1 MKPTTIASLQKCKQD
16 KKRFATITAYD
27 YSFAKLFADEGINV
41 MLVGDSLG
49 MTVQGHDSTLPV
61 TVADIAYHTAAVR
74 RGAPNCLL
82 LADLPFMAYATP
94 EQAFENAAT
103 VMRAGANMVKIEGGE
118 WLVETVQM
126 LTERAVP
133 VCGHLGLTPQ
143 SVNIF
148 GGYKVQGRGDEA
160 GDRLLSDAL
169 ALEAAGAQLLVLE
182 CVPVE
187 LAKRIT
193 EALAIPVI
201 GIGAGNVTDGQIL
214 VMHDAF
220 GITGGHIPKF
230 AKNFLAETGDIRA
243 AVRQYMAE
251 VESGVYPGEEH
262 SFPLRSD
269 VVLIIETLPLLRQQ
283 IRRLRMEGKRVAL
296 VPTMGN
302 LHDGHMKLVDEA
314 KARADVVVVS
324 IFVNPMQFDRPEDL
338 ARYPRTLQE
347 DCEKLNKRKV
357 DLVFAPSVKEIYPNG
372 TETHTYVDVPGLST
386 MLEGASRPGHFRGVS
401 TIVSKL
407 FNLVQ
412 PDIACF
418 GEKDFQQLALIRKM
432 VADMGFDIEI
442 VGVPIM
448 RAKDGLALSSR
459 NGYLTAEQRKIAPGL
474 YKVLSS
480 IADKLQAGER
490 DLDEIIAI
498 AGQELNEKGF
508 RSDDIQIRD
517 ADTLLEISENS
528 KRAVILVAAWL
539 GDARLIDNKLVELA

>member
-1 MKPTTIASLQKCKQD
+1 M
-16 KKRFATITAYD
+16 
-27 YSFAKLFADEGINV
+27 
-41 MLVGDSLG
+41 
-49 MTVQGHDSTLPV
+49 
-61 TVADIAYHTAAVR
+61 
-74 RGAPNCLL
+74 
-82 LADLPFMAYATP
+82 
-94 EQAFENAAT
+94 
-103 VMRAGANMVKIEGGE
+103 
-118 WLVETVQM
+118 
-126 LTERAVP
+126 
-133 VCGHLGLTPQ
+133 
-143 SVNIF
+143 
-148 GGYKVQGRGDEA
+148 
-160 GDRLLSDAL
+160 
-169 ALEAAGAQLLVLE
+169 
-182 CVPVE
+182 
-187 LAKRIT
+187 
-193 EALAIPVI
+193 
-201 GIGAGNVTDGQIL
+201 
-214 VMHDAF
+214 
-220 GITGGHIPKF
+220 
-230 AKNFLAETGDIRA
+230 
-243 AVRQYMAE
+243 
-251 VESGVYPGEEH
+251 
-262 SFPLRSD
+262 
-269 VVLIIETLPLLRQQ
+269 LIIETLPLLRQQ

-490 DLDEIIAI
+490 DLNEIITI

-508 RSDDIQIRD
+508 RADDIQIRD
-517 ADTLLEISENS
+517 ADTLLEVSETS

-539 GDARLIDNKLVELA
+539 GDARLIDNKMVELA

>member
-1 MKPTTIASLQKCKQD
+1 M
-16 KKRFATITAYD
+16 
-27 YSFAKLFADEGINV
+27 
-41 MLVGDSLG
+41 
-49 MTVQGHDSTLPV
+49 
-61 TVADIAYHTAAVR
+61 
-74 RGAPNCLL
+74 
-82 LADLPFMAYATP
+82 
-94 EQAFENAAT
+94 
-103 VMRAGANMVKIEGGE
+103 
-118 WLVETVQM
+118 
-126 LTERAVP
+126 
-133 VCGHLGLTPQ
+133 
-143 SVNIF
+143 
-148 GGYKVQGRGDEA
+148 
-160 GDRLLSDAL
+160 
-169 ALEAAGAQLLVLE
+169 
-182 CVPVE
+182 
-187 LAKRIT
+187 
-193 EALAIPVI
+193 
-201 GIGAGNVTDGQIL
+201 
-214 VMHDAF
+214 
-220 GITGGHIPKF
+220 
-230 AKNFLAETGDIRA
+230 
-243 AVRQYMAE
+243 
-251 VESGVYPGEEH
+251 
-262 SFPLRSD
+262 
-269 VVLIIETLPLLRQQ
+269 LIIETLPLLRQQ

-432 VADMGFDIEI
+432 VAYMGFDIEI

-490 DLDEIIAI
+490 DLDEIITI

-508 RSDDIQIRD
+508 RADDIQIRD
-517 ADTLLEISENS
+517 ADTLLEVSETS

-539 GDARLIDNKLVELA
+539 GDARLIDNKMVELA

>member
-1 MKPTTIASLQKCKQD
+1 M
-16 KKRFATITAYD
+16 
-27 YSFAKLFADEGINV
+27 
-41 MLVGDSLG
+41 
-49 MTVQGHDSTLPV
+49 
-61 TVADIAYHTAAVR
+61 
-74 RGAPNCLL
+74 
-82 LADLPFMAYATP
+82 
-94 EQAFENAAT
+94 
-103 VMRAGANMVKIEGGE
+103 
-118 WLVETVQM
+118 
-126 LTERAVP
+126 
-133 VCGHLGLTPQ
+133 
-143 SVNIF
+143 
-148 GGYKVQGRGDEA
+148 
-160 GDRLLSDAL
+160 
-169 ALEAAGAQLLVLE
+169 
-182 CVPVE
+182 
-187 LAKRIT
+187 
-193 EALAIPVI
+193 
-201 GIGAGNVTDGQIL
+201 
-214 VMHDAF
+214 
-220 GITGGHIPKF
+220 
-230 AKNFLAETGDIRA
+230 
-243 AVRQYMAE
+243 
-251 VESGVYPGEEH
+251 
-262 SFPLRSD
+262 
-269 VVLIIETLPLLRQQ
+269 LIIETLPLLRQQ

-490 DLDEIIAI
+490 DLDEILAI
-498 AGQELNEKGF
+498 AGPELNEKGF
-508 RSDDIQIRD
+508 RADDIQIRD
-517 ADTLLEISENS
+517 ADTLQEVSKNS

-539 GDARLIDNKLVELA
+539 GDARLIDNKMVELA

>member
-1 MKPTTIASLQKCKQD
+1 M
-16 KKRFATITAYD
+16 
-27 YSFAKLFADEGINV
+27 
-41 MLVGDSLG
+41 
-49 MTVQGHDSTLPV
+49 
-61 TVADIAYHTAAVR
+61 
-74 RGAPNCLL
+74 
-82 LADLPFMAYATP
+82 
-94 EQAFENAAT
+94 
-103 VMRAGANMVKIEGGE
+103 
-118 WLVETVQM
+118 
-126 LTERAVP
+126 
-133 VCGHLGLTPQ
+133 
-143 SVNIF
+143 
-148 GGYKVQGRGDEA
+148 
-160 GDRLLSDAL
+160 
-169 ALEAAGAQLLVLE
+169 
-182 CVPVE
+182 
-187 LAKRIT
+187 
-193 EALAIPVI
+193 
-201 GIGAGNVTDGQIL
+201 
-214 VMHDAF
+214 
-220 GITGGHIPKF
+220 
-230 AKNFLAETGDIRA
+230 
-243 AVRQYMAE
+243 
-251 VESGVYPGEEH
+251 
-262 SFPLRSD
+262 
-269 VVLIIETLPLLRQQ
+269 LIIETLPLLRQQ

-412 PDIACF
+412 PDIASF

-517 ADTLLEISENS
+517 ADTLLEVSENS

-539 GDARLIDNKLVELA
+539 GDARLIDNKMVELA

>member
-1 MKPTTIASLQKCKQD
+1 M
-16 KKRFATITAYD
+16 
-27 YSFAKLFADEGINV
+27 
-41 MLVGDSLG
+41 
-49 MTVQGHDSTLPV
+49 
-61 TVADIAYHTAAVR
+61 
-74 RGAPNCLL
+74 
-82 LADLPFMAYATP
+82 
-94 EQAFENAAT
+94 
-103 VMRAGANMVKIEGGE
+103 
-118 WLVETVQM
+118 
-126 LTERAVP
+126 
-133 VCGHLGLTPQ
+133 
-143 SVNIF
+143 
-148 GGYKVQGRGDEA
+148 
-160 GDRLLSDAL
+160 
-169 ALEAAGAQLLVLE
+169 
-182 CVPVE
+182 
-187 LAKRIT
+187 
-193 EALAIPVI
+193 
-201 GIGAGNVTDGQIL
+201 
-214 VMHDAF
+214 
-220 GITGGHIPKF
+220 
-230 AKNFLAETGDIRA
+230 
-243 AVRQYMAE
+243 
-251 VESGVYPGEEH
+251 
-262 SFPLRSD
+262 
-269 VVLIIETLPLLRQQ
+269 LIIESVLLLRQH
-283 IRRLRMEGKRVAL
+283 IRRLRQEGKRIAL

-490 DLDEIIAI
+490 DLDEIITI

-508 RSDDIQIRD
+508 RADDIQIRD
-517 ADTLLEISENS
+517 ADTLLEVSETS

-539 GDARLIDNKLVELA
+539 GDARLIDNKMVELA

>member
-1 MKPTTIASLQKCKQD
+1 M
-16 KKRFATITAYD
+16 
-27 YSFAKLFADEGINV
+27 
-41 MLVGDSLG
+41 
-49 MTVQGHDSTLPV
+49 
-61 TVADIAYHTAAVR
+61 
-74 RGAPNCLL
+74 
-82 LADLPFMAYATP
+82 
-94 EQAFENAAT
+94 
-103 VMRAGANMVKIEGGE
+103 
-118 WLVETVQM
+118 
-126 LTERAVP
+126 
-133 VCGHLGLTPQ
+133 
-143 SVNIF
+143 
-148 GGYKVQGRGDEA
+148 
-160 GDRLLSDAL
+160 
-169 ALEAAGAQLLVLE
+169 
-182 CVPVE
+182 
-187 LAKRIT
+187 
-193 EALAIPVI
+193 
-201 GIGAGNVTDGQIL
+201 
-214 VMHDAF
+214 
-220 GITGGHIPKF
+220 
-230 AKNFLAETGDIRA
+230 
-243 AVRQYMAE
+243 
-251 VESGVYPGEEH
+251 
-262 SFPLRSD
+262 
-269 VVLIIETLPLLRQQ
+269 LIIETLPLLRQQ

-357 DLVFAPSVKEIYPNG
+357 DLVFAPSVKEIYPNS

-517 ADTLLEISENS
+517 ADTLLEVSENS

-539 GDARLIDNKLVELA
+539 GDARLIDNKMVELA

>member
-1 MKPTTIASLQKCKQD
+1 M
-16 KKRFATITAYD
+16 
-27 YSFAKLFADEGINV
+27 
-41 MLVGDSLG
+41 
-49 MTVQGHDSTLPV
+49 
-61 TVADIAYHTAAVR
+61 
-74 RGAPNCLL
+74 
-82 LADLPFMAYATP
+82 
-94 EQAFENAAT
+94 
-103 VMRAGANMVKIEGGE
+103 
-118 WLVETVQM
+118 
-126 LTERAVP
+126 
-133 VCGHLGLTPQ
+133 
-143 SVNIF
+143 
-148 GGYKVQGRGDEA
+148 
-160 GDRLLSDAL
+160 
-169 ALEAAGAQLLVLE
+169 
-182 CVPVE
+182 
-187 LAKRIT
+187 
-193 EALAIPVI
+193 
-201 GIGAGNVTDGQIL
+201 
-214 VMHDAF
+214 
-220 GITGGHIPKF
+220 
-230 AKNFLAETGDIRA
+230 
-243 AVRQYMAE
+243 
-251 VESGVYPGEEH
+251 
-262 SFPLRSD
+262 
-269 VVLIIETLPLLRQQ
+269 LIIETLPLLRQQ

-508 RSDDIQIRD
+508 RADDIQIRD
-517 ADTLLEISENS
+517 ADTLLEVSENS

-539 GDARLIDNKLVELA
+539 GDVRLIDNKLVELA

>member
-1 MKPTTIASLQKCKQD
+1 M
-16 KKRFATITAYD
+16 
-27 YSFAKLFADEGINV
+27 
-41 MLVGDSLG
+41 
-49 MTVQGHDSTLPV
+49 
-61 TVADIAYHTAAVR
+61 
-74 RGAPNCLL
+74 
-82 LADLPFMAYATP
+82 
-94 EQAFENAAT
+94 
-103 VMRAGANMVKIEGGE
+103 
-118 WLVETVQM
+118 
-126 LTERAVP
+126 
-133 VCGHLGLTPQ
+133 
-143 SVNIF
+143 
-148 GGYKVQGRGDEA
+148 
-160 GDRLLSDAL
+160 
-169 ALEAAGAQLLVLE
+169 
-182 CVPVE
+182 
-187 LAKRIT
+187 
-193 EALAIPVI
+193 
-201 GIGAGNVTDGQIL
+201 
-214 VMHDAF
+214 
-220 GITGGHIPKF
+220 
-230 AKNFLAETGDIRA
+230 
-243 AVRQYMAE
+243 
-251 VESGVYPGEEH
+251 
-262 SFPLRSD
+262 
-269 VVLIIETLPLLRQQ
+269 LIIETLPLLRQQ

-517 ADTLLEISENS
+517 ADTLLEVSEKQQTRS
-528 KRAVILVAAWL
+528 DSGSRLAWRCSPDRQQTGRTGVML
-539 GDARLIDNKLVELA
+539 NWRYG

>member
-1 MKPTTIASLQKCKQD
+1 M
-16 KKRFATITAYD
+16 
-27 YSFAKLFADEGINV
+27 
-41 MLVGDSLG
+41 
-49 MTVQGHDSTLPV
+49 
-61 TVADIAYHTAAVR
+61 
-74 RGAPNCLL
+74 
-82 LADLPFMAYATP
+82 
-94 EQAFENAAT
+94 
-103 VMRAGANMVKIEGGE
+103 
-118 WLVETVQM
+118 
-126 LTERAVP
+126 
-133 VCGHLGLTPQ
+133 
-143 SVNIF
+143 
-148 GGYKVQGRGDEA
+148 
-160 GDRLLSDAL
+160 
-169 ALEAAGAQLLVLE
+169 
-182 CVPVE
+182 
-187 LAKRIT
+187 
-193 EALAIPVI
+193 
-201 GIGAGNVTDGQIL
+201 
-214 VMHDAF
+214 
-220 GITGGHIPKF
+220 
-230 AKNFLAETGDIRA
+230 
-243 AVRQYMAE
+243 
-251 VESGVYPGEEH
+251 
-262 SFPLRSD
+262 
-269 VVLIIETLPLLRQQ
+269 LIIETLPLLRQQ

-490 DLDEIIAI
+490 DLDEIITI

-508 RSDDIQIRD
+508 RADDIQIRD
-517 ADTLLEISENS
+517 ADTLLEVSENS
-528 KRAVILVAAWL
+528 KHAVILVAAWL
-539 GDARLIDNKLVELA
+539 GDARLIDNKIVELV

>member
-1 MKPTTIASLQKCKQD
+1 M
-16 KKRFATITAYD
+16 
-27 YSFAKLFADEGINV
+27 
-41 MLVGDSLG
+41 
-49 MTVQGHDSTLPV
+49 
-61 TVADIAYHTAAVR
+61 
-74 RGAPNCLL
+74 
-82 LADLPFMAYATP
+82 
-94 EQAFENAAT
+94 
-103 VMRAGANMVKIEGGE
+103 
-118 WLVETVQM
+118 
-126 LTERAVP
+126 
-133 VCGHLGLTPQ
+133 
-143 SVNIF
+143 
-148 GGYKVQGRGDEA
+148 
-160 GDRLLSDAL
+160 
-169 ALEAAGAQLLVLE
+169 
-182 CVPVE
+182 
-187 LAKRIT
+187 
-193 EALAIPVI
+193 
-201 GIGAGNVTDGQIL
+201 
-214 VMHDAF
+214 
-220 GITGGHIPKF
+220 
-230 AKNFLAETGDIRA
+230 
-243 AVRQYMAE
+243 
-251 VESGVYPGEEH
+251 
-262 SFPLRSD
+262 
-269 VVLIIETLPLLRQQ
+269 LIIETLPLLRQQ

-386 MLEGASRPGHFRGVS
+386 MLEGASRPGHFRGVA

-412 PDIACF
+412 TDIACF

-508 RSDDIQIRD
+508 RADDIQIRD
-517 ADTLLEISENS
+517 ADTLLEVSETS

-539 GDARLIDNKLVELA
+539 GDARLIDNKMVELA

>member
-1 MKPTTIASLQKCKQD
+1 M
-16 KKRFATITAYD
+16 
-27 YSFAKLFADEGINV
+27 
-41 MLVGDSLG
+41 
-49 MTVQGHDSTLPV
+49 
-61 TVADIAYHTAAVR
+61 
-74 RGAPNCLL
+74 
-82 LADLPFMAYATP
+82 
-94 EQAFENAAT
+94 
-103 VMRAGANMVKIEGGE
+103 
-118 WLVETVQM
+118 
-126 LTERAVP
+126 
-133 VCGHLGLTPQ
+133 
-143 SVNIF
+143 
-148 GGYKVQGRGDEA
+148 
-160 GDRLLSDAL
+160 
-169 ALEAAGAQLLVLE
+169 
-182 CVPVE
+182 
-187 LAKRIT
+187 
-193 EALAIPVI
+193 
-201 GIGAGNVTDGQIL
+201 
-214 VMHDAF
+214 
-220 GITGGHIPKF
+220 
-230 AKNFLAETGDIRA
+230 
-243 AVRQYMAE
+243 
-251 VESGVYPGEEH
+251 
-262 SFPLRSD
+262 
-269 VVLIIETLPLLRQQ
+269 LIIETLPLLRQQ

-442 VGVPIM
+442 IGVPIM

-459 NGYLTAEQRKIAPGL
+459 NGYLTAEQRKIAPVL

-508 RSDDIQIRD
+508 RADDIQIRD
-517 ADTLLEISENS
+517 ADTLLEVSENS

-539 GDARLIDNKLVELA
+539 GDARLIDNKMVELA

>member
-1 MKPTTIASLQKCKQD
+1 M
-16 KKRFATITAYD
+16 
-27 YSFAKLFADEGINV
+27 
-41 MLVGDSLG
+41 
-49 MTVQGHDSTLPV
+49 
-61 TVADIAYHTAAVR
+61 
-74 RGAPNCLL
+74 
-82 LADLPFMAYATP
+82 
-94 EQAFENAAT
+94 
-103 VMRAGANMVKIEGGE
+103 
-118 WLVETVQM
+118 
-126 LTERAVP
+126 
-133 VCGHLGLTPQ
+133 
-143 SVNIF
+143 
-148 GGYKVQGRGDEA
+148 
-160 GDRLLSDAL
+160 
-169 ALEAAGAQLLVLE
+169 
-182 CVPVE
+182 
-187 LAKRIT
+187 
-193 EALAIPVI
+193 
-201 GIGAGNVTDGQIL
+201 
-214 VMHDAF
+214 
-220 GITGGHIPKF
+220 
-230 AKNFLAETGDIRA
+230 
-243 AVRQYMAE
+243 
-251 VESGVYPGEEH
+251 
-262 SFPLRSD
+262 
-269 VVLIIETLPLLRQQ
+269 LIIETLPLLRQQ

-448 RAKDGLALSSR
+448 RTKDGLALSSR

-490 DLDEIIAI
+490 DLDEIITI

-508 RSDDIQIRD
+508 RADDIQIRD
-517 ADTLLEISENS
+517 ADTLLEVSENS

-539 GDARLIDNKLVELA
+539 GDARLIDNKIVELV

>member
-1 MKPTTIASLQKCKQD
+1 M
-16 KKRFATITAYD
+16 
-27 YSFAKLFADEGINV
+27 
-41 MLVGDSLG
+41 
-49 MTVQGHDSTLPV
+49 
-61 TVADIAYHTAAVR
+61 
-74 RGAPNCLL
+74 
-82 LADLPFMAYATP
+82 
-94 EQAFENAAT
+94 
-103 VMRAGANMVKIEGGE
+103 
-118 WLVETVQM
+118 
-126 LTERAVP
+126 
-133 VCGHLGLTPQ
+133 
-143 SVNIF
+143 
-148 GGYKVQGRGDEA
+148 
-160 GDRLLSDAL
+160 
-169 ALEAAGAQLLVLE
+169 
-182 CVPVE
+182 
-187 LAKRIT
+187 
-193 EALAIPVI
+193 
-201 GIGAGNVTDGQIL
+201 
-214 VMHDAF
+214 
-220 GITGGHIPKF
+220 
-230 AKNFLAETGDIRA
+230 
-243 AVRQYMAE
+243 
-251 VESGVYPGEEH
+251 
-262 SFPLRSD
+262 
-269 VVLIIETLPLLRQQ
+269 LIIETLPLLRQQ

-296 VPTMGN
+296 VPTIGN

-490 DLDEIIAI
+490 DLDEIITI

-508 RSDDIQIRD
+508 RADDIQIRD
-517 ADTLLEISENS
+517 ADTLLEVSETS

-539 GDARLIDNKLVELA
+539 GDARLIDNKMVELA